1 MAMVLFGF
9 IVMAL
14 QMLVR
19 NRRRKKRG
27 LPPLKWL

>member
-1 MAMVLFGF
+1 MAMVFFCFLVLG
-9 IVMAL
+9 L
-14 QMLVR
+14 QTWVR